1 MKQLDDRI
9 LLKDIL
15 DNARRALTAVSGRQR
30 DDLDE
35 GQRPP
40 GFADVCIGRCTQKGT
55 QVYFILRPVLVASED
70 FERDQVLMSAVV
82 LGELHA
88 GFKGGSRERENV
100 ELLEDF
106 LRRPAVRTVDVTRA
120 TAEVFGVVK
129 QTLKKAGAPIPINDV
144 WIAAHAIETGSWL
157 LPYDHHFTSV
167 PGILLWDR
175 IGKA

>member
-1 MKQLDDRI
+1 VK
-9 LLKDIL
+9 
-15 DNARRALTAVSGRQR
+15 RAL
-30 DDLDE
+30 LDTNA
-35 GQRPP
+35 
-40 GFADVCIGRCTQKGT
+40 FAALLAGDES
-55 QVYFILRPVLVASED
+55 ILEALAAS
-70 FERDQVLMSAVV
+70 DQVLMSAVV

-106 LRRPAVRTVDVTRA
+106 LRRPAVRTLDVTRA

-129 QTLKKAGAPIPINDV
+129 YALKKAGTPIPINDV

-157 LPYDHHFTSV
+157 LTYDHHFTSV

-175 IGKA
+175 IDKA